1 MRGRDGNDCMVNT
14 STAAALLGVSYMWMV
29 EDRHGDRRIPSR
41 RGHDGGHSYRLV
53 DILGYVTRH
62 GRPLPDK
69 NMID

>member
-1 MRGRDGNDCMVNT
+1 
-14 STAAALLGVSYMWMV
+14 LGVSYMWMV